1 MSLRSRV
8 AGRVASARR
17 AFSSARDSLGS
28 LRTSL
33 VDPFLDPLV
42 DALRPS
48 SAPWARNARR
58 HRFER
63 FGAIFQLTAPRA
75 LVFTDR
81 DFARRALRLRRDPP
95 EWSAEAPAAA
105 PASAPTTEPASD
117 PTIDPTFGD
126 HLLSAPFEAHLQ
138 LTNRCA
144 AGCQGCYTGASP
156 QGAPAEWGLV
166 EWKLALD
173 ELARRGVFHVALG
186 GGESASL
193 PWLGEL
199 AEHAHTLGIVPNLTT
214 SGLEGLERLLEISE
228 LFGQINVSLD
238 GVGDVYR
245 QVRGFDGF
253 AAADRAVRALRARK
267 RDVGINVV
275 VTRQSFPH
283 LDEVFTYA
291 RVQRLSEVELLRY
304 KPAGRGSRGYEA
316 LRCTDEQHRAF
327 FPAITAAARRHRLRL
342 KVDCSYTPMVAHHQP
357 DPALLAQLVVYGCSG
372 GDFLI
377 GAKPGGQLTA
387 CSFAAPPPP
396 LDEAHGE
403 RRPTVL
409 DLGAYWSDP
418 SAFAPF
424 RSWRAAAE
432 PCASCTYLQLC
443 RGGCRVVA
451 AHTGSAA
458 DPDPECP
465 RVIDHRLDQRA
476 RQAPST
482 DAASPSDAA
491 RRRHLPVI

>member
-1 MSLRSRV
+1 MSLRSRLAA
-8 AGRVASARR
+8 AGRALASPRQSLAT
-17 AFSSARDSLGS
+17 ARDH
-28 LRTSL
+28 LRALRET
-33 VDPFLDPLV
+33 VVDPLV
-42 DALRPS
+42 DAMRFAEEPW
-48 SAPWARNARR
+48 SANARR

-95 EWSAEAPAAA
+95 EWSAEAPSEHAAVEL
-105 PASAPTTEPASD
+105 PAE
-117 PTIDPTFGD
+117 PTFGE

-156 QGAPAEWGLV
+156 QGAPGEWGLS

-193 PWLGEL
+193 PWLGDR
-199 AEHAHTLGIVPNLTT
+199 ARHAHTLGIVPNLTT
-214 SGLEGLERLLEISE
+214 SGLEGLERLLEIHD

-238 GVGDVYR
+238 GIGDVYR

-253 AAADRAVRALRARK
+253 AAALRALRALRARK

-275 VTRQSFPH
+275 VTRASFPH
-283 LDEVFTYA
+283 LDEVFAYA
-291 RVQRLSEVELLRY
+291 RELRLSEVELLRY
-304 KPAGRGSRGYEA
+304 KPAGRGSRGYDD
-316 LRCTDEQHRAF
+316 LRCTDAQHRAF
-327 FPAITAAARRHRLRL
+327 FPMITAAARRHRLRL

-357 DPALLAQLVVYGCSG
+357 PPELLAQLVVYGCSG

-377 GAKPGGQLTA
+377 GAKAGGQLTA
-387 CSFAAPPPP
+387 CSFAAPPPF
-396 LDEAHGE
+396 LEDVRGD
-403 RRPTVL
+403 RRPTVV
-409 DLGAYWSDP
+409 DLGAYWSEP

-424 RSWRAAAE
+424 RGWRDAAE
-432 PCASCTYLQLC
+432 PCASCAYLSLC

-458 DPDPECP
+458 EPDPECP
-465 RVIDHRLDQRA
+465 RVVDHRASIA
-476 RQAPST
+476 RPA
-482 DAASPSDAA
+482 DAAPLSDAA

>member
-1 MSLRSRV
+1 MSLRSRF
-8 AGRVASARR
+8 AQRLGSARQ
-17 AFSSARDSLGS
+17 ALSSARESLGA
-28 LRTSL
+28 LRGAVEAVVEPVL
-33 VDPFLDPLV
+33 GPLV
-42 DALRPS
+42 DSLQGA
-48 SAPWARNARR
+48 SAPWAKRARR

-81 DFARRALRLRRDPP
+81 DFARRTLRLRRDPP
-95 EWSAEAPAAA
+95 EWADDGSASTEP
-105 PASAPTTEPASD
+105 PASAVE
-117 PTIDPTFGD
+117 PTFGE

-156 QGAPAEWGLV
+156 QGAPGEWGLD

-199 AEHAHTLGIVPNLTT
+199 AAHAHTLGIVPNLTT
-214 SGLEGLERLLEISE
+214 SGLEGLERLLEIHE

-253 AAADRAVRALRARK
+253 AAADRAVRALRAKK

-275 VTRQSFPH
+275 VTRQSFGH
-283 LDEVFTYA
+283 LDEVFAYA
-291 RVQRLSEVELLRY
+291 KEQRLSEVELLRY
-304 KPAGRGSRGYEA
+304 KPAGRGSRGYDA
-316 LRCTDEQHRAF
+316 LRCTDDQHRSF
-327 FPAITAAARRHRLRL
+327 FPTITAAARRHRLRL

-357 DPALLAQLVVYGCSG
+357 NPALLAQLVVYGCSG

-403 RRPTVL
+403 RRPTVV

-418 SAFAPF
+418 TAFAPF
-424 RSWRAAAE
+424 RGWRDAAE

-451 AHTGSAA
+451 AHTSSAA

-465 RVIDHRLDQRA
+465 RVVDHRLA
-476 RQAPST
+476 RP
-482 DAASPSDAA
+482 PSDAA